1 MATRHT
7 QMIGRTRKAHDAAA
21 FVRHHTGG
29 TLRQLGVH
37 RLGLLDVIG
46 RRYDYYSILLEERCS
61 HVLLLLEVA
70 AAAAE

>member
-7 QMIGRTRKAHDAAA
+7 QMIGRTRKAHNAAV
-21 FVRHHTGG
+21 FVRHHPG

-46 RRYDYYSILLEERCS
+46 RRYDYNSIWLEERCS
-61 HVLLLLEVA
+61 HVLLLLEVP